1 MDEQARSSQHLSS
14 STTEISLP
22 PSEDSDRMSGQVE
35 NDDGLGLVQSDTPV
49 GAAYGDSTQITS
61 TLTAFSA
68 YGHKDPN
75 IHTTNEAQLYGLVE
89 PNVHP
94 QALASSSQVNVTSE
108 FSC

>member
-1 MDEQARSSQHLSS
+1 MQ
-14 STTEISLP
+14 
-22 PSEDSDRMSGQVE
+22 
-35 NDDGLGLVQSDTPV
+35 
-49 GAAYGDSTQITS
+49 
-61 TLTAFSA
+61 A